1 MKRMEQ
7 IARLFVMI
15 AALCFVL
22 SVGAVSASSTQPA
35 SDTSHTVSSDHGTTS
50 GTGHV
55 VGKEQAKATAEAHEA
70 ASEAAGHGE
79 GSLAPAKLK
88 DLFWRVVNF
97 IALMIILVK
106 FGAKPI
112 GSALAGRQQNIKD
125 ELEELEVRKAEAE
138 KSFREFEA
146 KLATV
151 EKDIDG
157 VVEKAVAQAE
167 IEKVKII
174 EKAEQAADD
183 IKRQA
188 ELAIQN
194 EIMEARR
201 TLKNDVADQ
210 ASVMAEELIVQNLT
224 PGDQVKIIEDYLD
237 KVGAV
242 Q

>member
-7 IARLFVMI
+7 IARVFVLV

-22 SVGAVSASSTQPA
+22 SIGTVTASSTQPA
-35 SDTSHTVSSDHGTTS
+35 AEG
-50 GTGHV
+50 GHV
-55 VGKEQAKATAEAHEA
+55 TIGVEQQKADAMAHEAEVEAHEP
-70 ASEAAGHGE
+70 AGNHG
-79 GSLAPAKLK
+79 GSLSPTKLK

-112 GSALAGRQQNIKD
+112 ASGLAGRQQKVKD
-125 ELEELEVRKAEAE
+125 ELEELEAKRAAAE
-138 KSFREFEA
+138 KSYREFET

-151 EKDIDG
+151 EKDIDS
-157 VVEKAVAQAE
+157 VVEKALAQAE
-167 IEKVKII
+167 IEKKKII

-194 EIMEARR
+194 EISEARR

-210 ASVMAEELIVQNLT
+210 ATILAEELIVKNLN
-224 PGDQVKIIEDYLD
+224 PEDQVKIIEDYLD